1 MFFPSSVR
9 EKASASRHSFSAQH
23 ARDVVVSQKDYSL
36 QFINPLRGGGAEAPR
51 PQSAVE
57 ASASIQGVD
66 GILGELQ
73 SFLFSLD
80 VRKRW
85 SV

>member
-51 PQSAVE
+51 PHLARE
-57 ASASIQGVD
+57 GSASIQSVGR
-66 GILGELQ
+66 ILVELQ
-73 SFLFSLD
+73 SLFRYSWTVD
-80 VRKRW
+80 NAY
-85 SV
+85 